1 MHEMQKYVTV
11 SNHGYLGYAV
21 IVNKKFWDGLPTEI
35 RRALDKAMQEATAY
49 EKAIAQRDNDAAL
62 EAIRKTGKTQV
73 ITLTPQEQ
81 AEWRA
86 AMVPVQRAMESRIGK
101 DLIASMNNQAA
112 K

>member
-1 MHEMQKYVTV
+1 MK
-11 SNHGYLGYAV
+11 
-21 IVNKKFWDGLPTEI
+21 
-35 RRALDKAMQEATAY
+35 EATVY

-73 ITLTPQEQ
+73 ITLTAQEQ

-101 DLIASMNNQAA
+101 DLISSINREAA
-112 K
+112 QPTARR